1 MPAFRPRRRGAFTLI
16 ELLVVVSIIALL
28 IGLLLPALGQARA
41 AAKGVHCL
49 ASMRTVGQ
57 AVHLYAADHHD
68 HLPLSSHSTGNSFS
82 PGNWITTLGR
92 YGVLPATRRCLLDP
106 VERTTSYVTNDY
118 LEPSGGGYDR
128 LDLIPRPASTAYAA
142 EAGVNFF
149 ADHLHAHLDGWT
161 SATQMQAEIDVE
173 RHDGGSNL
181 IYLDGHAAALPWAV
195 AEATYGPN
203 NDWFNPPRAR

>member
-1 MPAFRPRRRGAFTLI
+1 M
-16 ELLVVVSIIALL
+16 
-28 IGLLLPALGQARA
+28 
-41 AAKGVHCL
+41 
-49 ASMRTVGQ
+49 
-57 AVHLYAADHHD
+57 
-68 HLPLSSHSTGNSFS
+68 
-82 PGNWITTLGR
+82 
-92 YGVLPATRRCLLDP
+92 
-106 VERTTSYVTNDY
+106 
-118 LEPSGGGYDR
+118 
-128 LDLIPRPASTAYAA
+128 
-142 EAGVNFF
+142 NFF